1 MVIKDNF
8 TDKDLHRTFVKLGN
22 NRRLLTNELLAILP
36 EIFER
41 KIWCKYARTIEEYAG
56 KFGGLSEPV
65 VKKRLR
71 LEKYLKDKPNLREA
85 IATEGIH
92 KVALVAS
99 LATVENEAAWADKV
113 KNMSKPAI
121 QELSK
126 EVRWKAGKG
135 EINFG
140 ESANENSNCKTALCS
155 ASPQSIKIN
164 LEGELFFMFLKL
176 KKKYAKNLPAGGQSL
191 SNQEVMQKIFEE
203 NLGGNLRSEFKNV
216 KRVVAKINEQ
226 NEKVENHEIKKSD
239 RNKMVQP
246 QSAKS
251 VPGDSGVDAKAPCR
265 AGPLGHSLLLECA
278 IEASLPHGQP
288 KKSKSR
294 YTSVHLR
301 RNCLQ
306 KTAGKCSYPGCN
318 RPPQVFHHKDRFA
331 NSRCHESLTPLCKI
345 HHEFT
350 HNGLIQNEKC
360 EVKDWQ
366 LQLQTGEPDM
376 IDQLYRKYRKV
387 AR

>member
-1 MVIKDNF
+1 MVIKDNS

-22 NRRLLTNELLAILP
+22 SRRLLTNELLAILP

-41 KIWCKYARTIEEYAG
+41 GIYKKYARTIEEYAG

-85 IATEGIH
+85 ITTEGVH

-99 LATVENEAAWADKV
+99 LATIETDAAWADKV

-121 QELSK
+121 QALSK
-126 EVRWKAGKG
+126 EVRWK
-135 EINFG
+135 
-140 ESANENSNCKTALCS
+140 NENLFGVDGADRLTNCKTTLC
-155 ASPQSIKIN
+155 ATAPQQIKIN
-164 LEGELFFMFLKL
+164 LEGDLFFMFLKL
-176 KKKYAKNLPAGGQSL
+176 KKKYGKNLPAGGQGL
-191 SNQEVMQKIFEE
+191 SNREVMQKIFEE
-203 NLGGNLRSEFKNV
+203 NLGGNLRSELENV
-216 KRVVAKINEQ
+216 KRVDTKIDTQE
-226 NEKVENHEIKKSD
+226 
-239 RNKMVQP
+239 VQRWK
-246 QSAKS
+246 SAKS
-251 VPGDSGVDAKAPCR
+251 VHHKSVKVIPGDTFSTAK
-265 AGPLGHSLLLECA
+265 
-278 IEASLPHGQP
+278 IKP

-306 KTAGKCSYPGCN
+306 KTAGKCSYPGCC
-318 RPPQVFHHKDRFA
+318 RPAQVFHHKDRFA
-331 NSRCHESLTPLCKI
+331 NSQSHKSLTPFCKI
-345 HHEFT
+345 HHEFA
-350 HNGLIQNEKC
+350 HNGLIRNEKS
-360 EVKDWQ
+360 EVKSWQ

-376 IDQLYRKYRKV
+376 IDQLYRQYRKV